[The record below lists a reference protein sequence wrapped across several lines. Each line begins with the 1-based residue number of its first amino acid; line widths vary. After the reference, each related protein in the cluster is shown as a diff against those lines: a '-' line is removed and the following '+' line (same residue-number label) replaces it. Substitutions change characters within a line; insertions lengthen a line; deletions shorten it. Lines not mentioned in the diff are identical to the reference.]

1 MAIENRT
8 SRRTYE
14 LEKCFLEKYFLSEL
28 RIFWSSLFQSI
39 ATEGKGEFWKKLSFT
54 LNRGILLVFFVFY
67 VITEVIL
74 ILNKYFRH
82 WYLKTLKMHNSFLY
96 HLFFSRVS
104 KPSSLYSFS
113 LNVHPIALVAGQQW
127 PLLCCTELTF
137 IFEWDVALYV
147 WSYMAPSQLRWG
159 LIKEIQIVSKSG
171 FGNTQ

>member
-82 WYLKTLKMHNSFLY
+82 WYPKTLKMHNSFLY

-113 LNVHPIALVAGQQW
+113 LNVHPIALVIAI
-127 PLLCCTELTF
+127 T
-137 IFEWDVALYV
+137 ALH
-147 WSYMAPSQLRWG
+147 WIDSYFWVRCSIVC
-159 LIKEIQIVSKSG
+159 LILYGAITVEMRSNK
-171 FGNTQ
+171 GNTNCK